1 MRIAP
6 FFTPDGILEVR
17 LSVIIITKNE
27 INSIAACIASAR
39 FADEVIVVDSGS
51 TDGTVELC
59 RQLGARVEETD
70 WPGFGPQKNRALAL
84 AQGEW
89 VLSLDADERVT
100 EELRDEILQAMA
112 SGDARPCALP
122 RLSTYLGRPMRHSG
136 WWPDYV
142 VRLFKRG
149 TARFS
154 DDLVHERLVFDGQS
168 NTLKSPLMH
177 ETYVDF
183 EEIIDKFNRYSSA
196 GAKMAQAR
204 GKDSSL
210 LLAIAKGLFT
220 FFRTYILRAGFLDGR
235 EGFMLAVSNAEATYY
250 RQVKL
255 MVMNHP
261 YQQP

>member
-1 MRIAP
+1 MSFPKAA
-6 FFTPDGILEVR
+6 TLSGILVVR

-27 INSIAACIASAR
+27 IDSIAACIESVY

-59 RQLGARVEETD
+59 QKLGARVEVMD
-70 WPGFGPQKNRALAL
+70 WPGFGPQKNRALGY
-84 AQGEW
+84 AQGDW
-89 VLSLDADERVT
+89 VLSLDADERISDA
-100 EELRDEILQAMA
+100 LREEILQAMA
-112 SGDARPCALP
+112 NEEATPYALP

-149 TARFS
+149 SARFS
-154 DDLVHERLVFDGQS
+154 DDLVHERLVFEGR
-168 NTLKSPLMH
+168 THHLKSPLLH
-177 ETYVDF
+177 ETYVDL
-183 EEIIDKFNRYSSA
+183 EEIIDKFNRYSTA
-196 GAKMAQAR
+196 GAKMAQER

-210 LLAIAKGLFT
+210 LLAIGKGLFA

-255 MVMNHP
+255 MVLNRP
-261 YQQP
+261 YRPK